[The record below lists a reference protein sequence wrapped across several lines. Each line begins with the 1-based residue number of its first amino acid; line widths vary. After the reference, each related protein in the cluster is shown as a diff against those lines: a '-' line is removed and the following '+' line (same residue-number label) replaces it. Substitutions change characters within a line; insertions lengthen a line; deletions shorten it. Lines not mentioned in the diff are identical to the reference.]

1 MALPRVTQRA
11 IYTLMQPSRL
21 HTVIETP
28 HYLRK
33 AERVMTEP
41 ERRAVVNFIAG
52 NPTVGDLIPEGG
64 GIRKLRVPLQGRGKR
79 GGARVIYYHHS
90 ERVPVFLL
98 TIFAKN
104 EQGDLSMAE
113 RHQLADAVKRV
124 AENYGGSDG

>member
-1 MALPRVTQRA
+1 
-11 IYTLMQPSRL
+11 MQTSRL

-33 AERVMTEP
+33 AERVMAEP
-41 ERRAVVNFIAG
+41 ERRAVVDLIAANPGAG
-52 NPTVGDLIPEGG
+52 NMIPEGG

-90 ERVPVFLL
+90 DRFPVFLL
-98 TIFAKN
+98 TVFAKN

-124 AENYGGSDG
+124 VETYGEVQHG

>member
-1 MALPRVTQRA
+1 
-11 IYTLMQPSRL
+11 
-21 HTVIETP
+21 
-28 HYLRK
+28 
-33 AERVMTEP
+33 MTEP

>member
-1 MALPRVTQRA
+1 MHPG
-11 IYTLMQPSRL
+11 RL

-33 AERVMTEP
+33 AERVMAEP
-41 ERRAVVNFIAG
+41 ERKAVVDLIAA
-52 NPTVGDLIPEGG
+52 NPLTGDLIPEGG
-64 GIRKLRVPLQGRGKR
+64 GIRKLRVPLHGRGKR

-90 ERVPVFLL
+90 ERFPVFLL
-98 TIFAKN
+98 TVFAKN

-124 AENYGGSDG
+124 VEHYGGTRHGKAGV

>member
-1 MALPRVTQRA
+1 
-11 IYTLMQPSRL
+11 MQPGRL

-33 AERVMTEP
+33 AERVMAEP
-41 ERRAVVNFIAG
+41 ERKAVRDLIAG
-52 NPTVGDLIPEGG
+52 NPTAGDLSPEGG

-98 TIFAKN
+98 TVFAKN

-113 RHQLADAVKRV
+113 RHQLAEAVKRL
-124 AENYGGSDG
+124 AANYGGAQNG